1 MAGIDQETISLM
13 RSAST
18 ASISGYLYK
27 KHNMRMRAIAG
38 ISPLNVARCR
48 FVGPAFTMRY
58 VPQREDLNT
67 SSDLGSPSS
76 VVLAATESIARGDVL
91 VLDMLR
97 DATVG
102 ALGDVLTTRFIDC
115 GVAGV
120 VADGGMRDVRELR
133 EMELPI
139 FCAGAAAP
147 PSPCTLMAIAIQQ
160 PIACG
165 GVVVFPGDLIVADE
179 DGVVVVPAHLA
190 RETAE
195 QAAEKEIQDNWTR
208 KLVATGGGIRGRYPP
223 DAATLAAYKSWR
235 AAQKP

>member
-1 MAGIDQETISLM
+1 MPGLDQETIALM
-13 RSAST
+13 RAAST
-18 ASISGYLYK
+18 ASITGYLYK
-27 KHNMRMRAIAG
+27 KHGMRMRAVAG
-38 ISPLNVARCR
+38 ISPLNPARCR

-67 SSDLGSPSS
+67 STDLGNPAS

-97 DATVG
+97 DASVG

-133 EMELPI
+133 DMELPI

-165 GVVVFPGDLIVADE
+165 GVVVFPGDVIVGDE

-195 QAAEKEIQDNWTR
+195 AASEKELQDNWTR
-208 KLVATGGGIRGRYPP
+208 RVVAQGGGIRGRYPP
-223 DAATLAAYKSWR
+223 DAEHLEMYKRWR
-235 AAQKP
+235 ATQPR

>member
-1 MAGIDQETISLM
+1 MAGIDQKTIELI
-13 RSAST
+13 RTAST
-18 ASISGYLYK
+18 ASITGYLYK
-27 KHNMRMRAIAG
+27 KHGMRIRAVAG
-38 ISPLNVARCR
+38 VSPLNAARCR
-48 FVGPAFTMRY
+48 FAGPAFTMRY

-67 SSDLGSPSS
+67 STDLGSPTS

-97 DATVG
+97 DASVG

-133 EMELPI
+133 DMSLPI

-147 PSPCTLMAIAIQQ
+147 PSPCSLMAIAIQQ

-165 GVVVFPGDLIVADE
+165 GVVVFPGDLIVGDE

-208 KLVATGGGIRGRYPP
+208 RLVAGGGGIRGRYPP
-223 DAATLAAYKSWR
+223 DAAHLEMYKRWR
-235 AAQKP
+235 SDRKP

>member
-1 MAGIDQETISLM
+1 MPVIDQDTIALM
-13 RSAST
+13 RAAST
-18 ASISGYLYK
+18 ASITGYLYK
-27 KHNMRMRAIAG
+27 KHGLRMRAIAG
-38 ISPLNVARCR
+38 VSPLNVARCR

-58 VPQREDLNT
+58 VPQREDLNAST
-67 SSDLGSPSS
+67 DLGSPASI
-76 VVLAATESIARGDVL
+76 VLAATESIARGDVL
-91 VLDMLR
+91 VLDMQR
-97 DATVG
+97 DASVG

-133 EMELPI
+133 DMEMPI

-160 PIACG
+160 PVGCG
-165 GVVVFPGDLIVADE
+165 GVVVFPGDLIVGDE

-208 KLVATGGGIRGRYPP
+208 RLVAGGGGIRGRYPP
-223 DAATLAAYKSWR
+223 DAGTLEAYKRWR
-235 AAQKP
+235 AAQRD